1 MNRSIRACGATRLQC
16 PLDIPSHVQNFVDLG
31 IHCGTTIS
39 LVVAQ
44 FCTRLTSVP
53 WRGASSV
60 VFENLIQGYDEA
72 ACEVVIAGLVE
83 DLIWWAP

>member
-31 IHCGTTIS
+31 IHCGATIS

-44 FCTRLTSVP
+44 FCTRVDL
-53 WRGASSV
+53 RA
-60 VFENLIQGYDEA
+60 LA
-72 ACEVVIAGLVE
+72 RCLVCSLRE
-83 DLIWWAP
+83 PYLGVR